1 MCYHLV
7 VKIKFHHLWVFLEI
21 FSRPSCSFWIWT
33 VSIFPPHLRN
43 KGVLPQNLKCGWKKV
58 SSDLFTLSLPL
69 LAYLVVCFAFLF
81 LSQSNFMLCV
91 FFLCFCLVVF
101 SFFFFFFLILF
112 FIKKMK
118 NTKTVCLYILV
129 LVYRG
134 WPLKQNF
141 LNFISLIA

>member
-21 FSRPSCSFWIWT
+21 FSRPLCSFWIWT

-91 FFLCFCLVVF
+91 FFFMFLFGCFQ
-101 SFFFFFFLILF
+101 FFFFLILF